1 MISPE
6 LFEALLNTLEVDT
19 LARLVVDLEEAQAE
33 WQADPAAAP
42 SQSVQAGLAQVL
54 ANLLRL
60 GNTLARNEG
69 EDFQQL
75 VEQLRARDREDW
87 ASERSRQE
95 RQNWYSDFG

>member
-42 SQSVQAGLAQVL
+42 SQSVQEGLTQVL
-54 ANLLRL
+54 RNLLRL

-69 EDFQQL
+69 GDFQKL
-75 VEQLRARDREDW
+75 VAQLRARDQEDW
-87 ASERSRQE
+87 ASDRDRQE

>member
-19 LARLVVDLEEAQAE
+19 LARLVVDLEEAQTE
-33 WQADPAAAP
+33 WQANPAAAP
-42 SQSVQAGLAQVL
+42 SPSVQEGLNQVL
-54 ANLLRL
+54 RNLFRL

-69 EDFQQL
+69 EDFQEL
-75 VEQLRARDREDW
+75 LAQLRARTQEDW
-87 ASERSRQE
+87 ASERDRQE